1 MGGSKQIGQQ
11 TPTTG
16 QKLMQIASLSPK
28 AGCSSERDS
37 PKPSGSSSQQQ
48 QVYTSKD
55 SEFQLLETATFL
67 NGLPPNIFGLE
78 DWSEADVLTQ
88 VLAASQQEYLDSLKH
103 QESGEPGYS
112 EKNKTEN
119 YYYPQ

>member
-1 MGGSKQIGQQ
+1 MGGPQAAVS
-11 TPTTG
+11 T
-16 QKLMQIASLSPK
+16 QKLSQVSSHSPK

-37 PKPSGSSSQQQ
+37 PKPSSSSSSQQNQ
-48 QVYTSKD
+48 MHSSQASG
-55 SEFQLLETATFL
+55 FQLLETATFL

-103 QESGEPGYS
+103 QQAAD
-112 EKNKTEN
+112 NN
-119 YYYPQ
+119 